1 MSKAKQTSSFTI
13 TNLVGERAMVEG
25 TDFNGA
31 VGQTTVSTSQW
42 DEIVRTRDLSA
53 ATSEF
58 DKAVEAHF
66 ESLTQAAEKIRTGLE
81 VQVDDLATVTLS
93 EPVQGVASEKGDVR
107 VLTRDTIILR
117 AINEGRTDRLVWVG
131 GELEVTTV

>member
-58 DKAVEAHF
+58 DKAVDAHF
-66 ESLTQAAEKIRTGLE
+66 EGLVKAAEKIRAGLE